1 MLSMISTLRPDQQD
15 SQKGLQA
22 AVRVCHPR
30 GYLLEDHASLDEHVV
45 GDVTVAACKSCKD
58 SCPQRRWIPAQRFE
72 SALGS
77 LPELDPL

>member
-1 MLSMISTLRPDQQD
+1 
-15 SQKGLQA
+15 
-22 AVRVCHPR
+22 
-30 GYLLEDHASLDEHVV
+30 LDEHVV
-45 GDVTVAACKSCKD
+45 GDVTVVACKSCKD